1 MWLIFARKLP
11 FSVRM
16 HLFMGI
22 MAYLGSPLWFLFLA
36 LGTWIAWDRYSSEL
50 SQLPFESYA
59 ARWFHID
66 GIQQSI
72 ILTAVIFALLFL
84 PKILAVTAA
93 ILTPSIRRS
102 FGGTFRIMIGATME
116 TIVSMLLAPCIMLAH
131 SLMVLSII
139 LGRAVGWGNQNRE
152 TDGTAWG
159 DAFRFHAPQTIL
171 GLAWTAVAINIG
183 YHSKNPGDFT
193 SKYAFALW
201 MTPIL
206 LGLLLSA
213 PVSVWT
219 SRSRYGRA
227 LLKRKILATPEELNP
242 PAVIRLADNATA
254 AVDPAPG
261 RVNLI
266 GEHIDYC
273 DGFVMP
279 FAIDRYIVI
288 AGCANGTSQA
298 RITSAISEEVVTLDL
313 TQPQQISEP
322 KWANYLR
329 GVIRG
334 FQDRGHH
341 IPGFDAYILSS
352 IPGGAGLSSSAA
364 LECATAT
371 FLEGLLDT
379 VLDTKEKALLCQ
391 KAEHDF
397 AHVPCGIMDQFA
409 SAFGKP
415 NRLVLIDCQ
424 TGEPELVPF
433 ENPDLTVLISNTMV
447 HHELSDGGYAA
458 RRKHTEDGLA
468 ILGKASWRDVT
479 AANVQA
485 NWEKLGDPVNRRA
498 RHVVGEISRTIA
510 AAAALARNDFET
522 LGPLMAASHDSLRD
536 DFEVSCKEL
545 DIMVEIARKIG
556 RNGGVIGTR
565 MTGGGFG
572 GSTVTL
578 CESRKASEIA
588 ATLGAEYEKATG
600 IKPQIFAS
608 RPSQGAHLVG

>member
-1 MWLIFARKLP
+1 MLQINPDLSDLVTDAASGLAQRLS
-11 FSVRM
+11 SVAT
-16 HLFMGI
+16 I
-22 MAYLGSPLWFLFLA
+22 
-36 LGTWIAWDRYSSEL
+36 
-50 SQLPFESYA
+50 
-59 ARWFHID
+59 
-66 GIQQSI
+66 
-72 ILTAVIFALLFL
+72 
-84 PKILAVTAA
+84 TAA
-93 ILTPSIRRS
+93 
-102 FGGTFRIMIGATME
+102 
-116 TIVSMLLAPCIMLAH
+116 
-131 SLMVLSII
+131 
-139 LGRAVGWGNQNRE
+139 
-152 TDGTAWG
+152 
-159 DAFRFHAPQTIL
+159 
-171 GLAWTAVAINIG
+171 
-183 YHSKNPGDFT
+183 
-193 SKYAFALW
+193 
-201 MTPIL
+201 
-206 LGLLLSA
+206 
-213 PVSVWT
+213 
-219 SRSRYGRA
+219 
-227 LLKRKILATPEELNP
+227 
-242 PAVIRLADNATA
+242 
-254 AVDPAPG
+254 APG

-288 AGCANGTSQA
+288 AGCANGTTQA
-298 RITSAISEEVVTLDL
+298 RITSAISEEIAVLDL
-313 TQPQQISEP
+313 SKLQETAEP

-352 IPGGAGLSSSAA
+352 VPGGAGLSSSAA

-379 VLDTKEKALLCQ
+379 VLDTREKALLCQ
-391 KAEHDF
+391 KADDF

-415 NRLVLIDCQ
+415 NRLVLIDCK

-447 HHELSDGGYAA
+447 HHELSDGGYAI

-468 ILGKASWRDVT
+468 ILGKSSWRDVT
-479 AANVQA
+479 AADVQA
-485 NWEKLGDPVNRRA
+485 NWDKLGEPINRRS
-498 RHVVGEISRTIA
+498 RHVVGEISRTIS

-522 LGPLMAASHDSLRD
+522 LGPLMAGSHDSLRD

-545 DIMVEIARKIG
+545 DIMVDIARKIG
-556 RNGGVIGTR
+556 RNGGVIGAR

-588 ATLGAEYEKATG
+588 ATLAAEYEKETG

-608 RPSQGAHLVG
+608 RPSLGAHLVG

>member
-1 MWLIFARKLP
+1 MLQINPNLNDLVSDAAAGL
-11 FSVRM
+11 
-16 HLFMGI
+16 L
-22 MAYLGSPLWFLFLA
+22 
-36 LGTWIAWDRYSSEL
+36 DRLHSK
-50 SQLPFESYA
+50 A
-59 ARWFHID
+59 TI
-66 GIQQSI
+66 
-72 ILTAVIFALLFL
+72 
-84 PKILAVTAA
+84 TAA
-93 ILTPSIRRS
+93 
-102 FGGTFRIMIGATME
+102 
-116 TIVSMLLAPCIMLAH
+116 
-131 SLMVLSII
+131 
-139 LGRAVGWGNQNRE
+139 
-152 TDGTAWG
+152 
-159 DAFRFHAPQTIL
+159 
-171 GLAWTAVAINIG
+171 
-183 YHSKNPGDFT
+183 
-193 SKYAFALW
+193 
-201 MTPIL
+201 
-206 LGLLLSA
+206 
-213 PVSVWT
+213 
-219 SRSRYGRA
+219 
-227 LLKRKILATPEELNP
+227 
-242 PAVIRLADNATA
+242 
-254 AVDPAPG
+254 APG

-288 AGCANGTSQA
+288 AGCANSTSDV
-298 RITSAISEEVVTLDL
+298 RISTSLGGEIAVFDVSKPVEEG
-313 TQPQQISEP
+313 EP
-322 KWANYLR
+322 KWTNYIR

-341 IPGFDAYILSS
+341 VPGFDAYILSS
-352 IPGGAGLSSSAA
+352 VPGGAGLSSSAA

-379 VLDTKEKALLCQ
+379 HLDTREKALLAQ

-409 SAFGKP
+409 SAFGRP
-415 NRLVLIDCQ
+415 NRLVLIDCRS
-424 TGEPELVPF
+424 GEPEMVPF

-447 HHELSDGGYAA
+447 HHELSDGGYAL

-479 AANVQA
+479 AADVQA
-485 NWEKLGDPVNRRA
+485 HWDQLGEPVNRRS

-556 RNGGVIGTR
+556 RQGGVIGAR

-578 CESRKASEIA
+578 CESRKAADIA
-588 ATLGAEYEKATG
+588 ATLASEYEKATG
-600 IKPQIFAS
+600 IEPQIFAS
-608 RPSQGAHLVG
+608 RPSMGAHLVK

>member
-1 MWLIFARKLP
+1 MLQINPDLSDLVSDAATAFGAR
-11 FSVRM
+11 FN
-16 HLFMGI
+16 
-22 MAYLGSPLWFLFLA
+22 
-36 LGTWIAWDRYSSEL
+36 
-50 SQLPFESYA
+50 SQPA
-59 ARWFHID
+59 I
-66 GIQQSI
+66 
-72 ILTAVIFALLFL
+72 
-84 PKILAVTAA
+84 TAA
-93 ILTPSIRRS
+93 
-102 FGGTFRIMIGATME
+102 
-116 TIVSMLLAPCIMLAH
+116 
-131 SLMVLSII
+131 
-139 LGRAVGWGNQNRE
+139 
-152 TDGTAWG
+152 
-159 DAFRFHAPQTIL
+159 
-171 GLAWTAVAINIG
+171 
-183 YHSKNPGDFT
+183 
-193 SKYAFALW
+193 
-201 MTPIL
+201 
-206 LGLLLSA
+206 
-213 PVSVWT
+213 
-219 SRSRYGRA
+219 
-227 LLKRKILATPEELNP
+227 
-242 PAVIRLADNATA
+242 
-254 AVDPAPG
+254 APG

-288 AGCANGTSQA
+288 TGRANGSTEA
-298 RITSAISEEVVTLDL
+298 HVTSAITEEIVTIDL
-313 TQPQQISEP
+313 TKIQEPAEP

-352 IPGGAGLSSSAA
+352 VPGGAGLSSSAA
-364 LECATAT
+364 LENAMAT

-379 VLDTKEKALLCQ
+379 VLDTKEKALLSQ

-415 NRLVLIDCQ
+415 NRLVLIDCR

-479 AANVQA
+479 AADVQSH
-485 NWEKLGDPVNRRA
+485 WEELGDPVNRRA

-545 DIMVEIARKIG
+545 DLMVEIARKIG
-556 RNGGVIGTR
+556 RNGGVIGAR

-578 CESRKASEIA
+578 CESGKAAGIA
-588 ATLGAEYEKATG
+588 ETLASEYEKATG
-600 IKPQIFAS
+600 ITPQIFAS
-608 RPSQGAHLVG
+608 RPSMGAHLIS

>member
-1 MWLIFARKLP
+1 MLQLNPDLTDLVSDAAAGLQ
-11 FSVRM
+11 
-16 HLFMGI
+16 
-22 MAYLGSPLWFLFLA
+22 
-36 LGTWIAWDRYSSEL
+36 DRF
-50 SQLPFESYA
+50 QA
-59 ARWFHID
+59 QATI
-66 GIQQSI
+66 
-72 ILTAVIFALLFL
+72 
-84 PKILAVTAA
+84 TAA
-93 ILTPSIRRS
+93 
-102 FGGTFRIMIGATME
+102 
-116 TIVSMLLAPCIMLAH
+116 
-131 SLMVLSII
+131 
-139 LGRAVGWGNQNRE
+139 
-152 TDGTAWG
+152 
-159 DAFRFHAPQTIL
+159 
-171 GLAWTAVAINIG
+171 
-183 YHSKNPGDFT
+183 
-193 SKYAFALW
+193 
-201 MTPIL
+201 
-206 LGLLLSA
+206 
-213 PVSVWT
+213 
-219 SRSRYGRA
+219 
-227 LLKRKILATPEELNP
+227 
-242 PAVIRLADNATA
+242 
-254 AVDPAPG
+254 APG

-288 AGCANGTSQA
+288 AGCANGTTNA
-298 RITSAISEEVVTLDL
+298 RITSALNEEVAVLDL
-313 TQPQQISEP
+313 TLPQEVSVP

-341 IPGFDAYILSS
+341 VPGFDAFILSS
-352 IPGGAGLSSSAA
+352 VPGGAGLSSSAA

-379 VLDTKEKALLCQ
+379 VLDTREKALLCQ

-409 SAFGKP
+409 SAFGKA
-415 NRLVLIDCQ
+415 NRLVLIDCK

-458 RRKHTEDGLA
+458 RRKNTEEGLA

-479 AANVQA
+479 SAEVQ
-485 NWEKLGDPVNRRA
+485 NHWEQLGDPINRRA

-545 DIMVEIARKIG
+545 DLMVDIARKIG
-556 RNGGVIGTR
+556 RNSGVIGAR

-578 CESRKASEIA
+578 CESQKASEIA
-588 ATLGAEYEKATG
+588 ATLAAEYEKATG
-600 IKPQIFAS
+600 ITPQIFAS
-608 RPSQGAHLVG
+608 RPSQGAHLIV